1 MIIKSSFRRAVRPLA
16 RLQKVK
22 ESQKDAGAQLLGR
35 PASGGRRG
43 GREEAGG
50 LCVTRW
56 QA

>member
-22 ESQKDAGAQLLGR
+22 ESQKDAGVQLLGR